1 MTSESQNFIKSWLG
15 SFLAHGNHH
24 PSKSLALCSRFRCLP
39 ETPALWLIMFHDLQ
53 SAVRCS
59 DFRSSVTFWL
69 MSDAHP
75 SGKISTGVKS
85 WSFESSK
92 LITIILCDLQT
103 SIRRSGLRILVTFWL
118 MSDAHHRSA
127 TKSRQDSKSEFLKF
141 PDWWL
146 IMFGNLQTA
155 IMCSGLRTL
164 VTYWLMS
171 DLQKASTGVWN
182 SERSCWMTDVASSA
196 NFIHV
201 LIFQDFEDFLSDQQ
215 CASTFWLISDVQPF
229 AKFSTE
235 CQQLKFWNSLTE
247 YHHTMSSAKFYQAFK
262 PNFGDLQ
269 TDECRSSSIYKKIS
283 IGFNNSNM
291 WQVSY
296 SQCSQSRSDGNEAQ

>member
-1 MTSESQNFIKSWLG
+1 MTSESQNFAKSWLG

-24 PSKSLALCSRFRCLP
+24 PSKSLALCSRIRCLP

-75 SGKISTGVKS
+75 SGKILTGVKS

-164 VTYWLMS
+164 VTFWLMS

-182 SERSCWMTDVASSA
+182 SERSCWMTDVTWSA

-201 LIFQDFEDFLSDQQ
+201 LSSKTFWVINNVHPLSDWSAMFNHLQSSRQ
-215 CASTFWLISDVQPF
+215 NVNSWSFEIPWLSTIILCHLQ
-229 AKFSTE
+229 
-235 CQQLKFWNSLTE
+235 
-247 YHHTMSSAKFYQAFK
+247 SSIR
-262 PNFGDLQ
+262 
-269 TDECRSSSIYKKIS
+269 RSSRISVTFKLMSAAHHQSTKK
-283 IGFNNSNM
+283 
-291 WQVSY
+291 
-296 SQCSQSRSDGNEAQ
+296 SR

>member
-1 MTSESQNFIKSWLG
+1 MTSESQNFAKSWLG

-24 PSKSLALCSRFRCLP
+24 PSKSLALCSRIRCLP

-75 SGKISTGVKS
+75 SGKILTGVKS

-164 VTYWLMS
+164 VTFWLMS
-171 DLQKASTGVWN
+171 DLQKPRQVFEILEFWKVLLDDWCYVISKLH
-182 SERSCWMTDVASSA
+182 SCA
-196 NFIHV
+196 
-201 LIFQDFEDFLSDQQ
+201 QFEDFLSDQQ